1 MIQWL
6 LTWNQMLISCKLL
19 RRHMLTSLGSSSIT
33 LLSAS
38 LAFFL
43 FLQTF
48 QDISSLGIAC
58 CLCFLKD
65 SSYGLFFVVIW
76 IIAQKFPPLAEL
88 PCLPT
93 CISHKRPILIN
104 LFLAYHYVSRWIPS
118 VWRHEEP
125 EAQWVQTQALV
136 GFNASFPACSQTSS
150 YLPWTLLG
158 TPSVSNFLGTYSW
171 LGNYLERDN
180 I

>member
-1 MIQWL
+1 MLYYIHCSHFSLRQCTSFLDCSKSFLYVLLSFSVASLQYTGQARANNIVKTQADHATLQFTMIQCL
-6 LTWNQMLISCKLL
+6 LTWNQTSISCKLL

-33 LLSAS
+33 LLSAA

-65 SSYGLFFVVIW
+65 SSHGLFFVVIW

-93 CISHKRPILIN
+93 CISQKHPILLNLPIN
-104 LFLAYHYVSRWIPS
+104 K
-118 VWRHEEP
+118 
-125 EAQWVQTQALV
+125 
-136 GFNASFPACSQTSS
+136 
-150 YLPWTLLG
+150 
-158 TPSVSNFLGTYSW
+158 
-171 LGNYLERDN
+171 
-180 I
+180 